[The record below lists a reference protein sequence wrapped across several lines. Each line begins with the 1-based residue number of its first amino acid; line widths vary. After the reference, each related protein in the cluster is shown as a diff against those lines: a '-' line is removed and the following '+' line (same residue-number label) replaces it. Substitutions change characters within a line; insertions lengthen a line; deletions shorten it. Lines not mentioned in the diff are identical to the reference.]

1 MDIAGAGIL
10 LTGASSGIGAVTAT
24 TLAGKGARL
33 VLVARRKEL
42 LDDVAAQ
49 CVAAGGPEPT
59 VVVAD
64 LADLDTAERVALE
77 ADDALGGTDVLIN
90 NAGVPKRRHIKDLTF
105 DTVTSIMNINY
116 FSPVRITM
124 ALLPRMI
131 ERGHGRI
138 VMMGSLAGRIGAPR
152 EAAYAG
158 SKFAL
163 AGWTESV
170 AVDLDGTGV
179 SICTIAPAA
188 IESPIWDPDLADNE
202 RSLFNGELLPTQT
215 VADCV
220 VDLIENGGFERF
232 VPADMAQVI
241 AAKHQ
246 DVDRFIK
253 GNIAFVRMRVAEG
266 ADEQPAGRT

>member
-1 MDIAGAGIL
+1 MEIAGAGIV

-24 TLAGKGARL
+24 TLAEKGARL

-42 LDDVAAQ
+42 LEDVAAQ
-49 CVAAGGPEPT
+49 CVATGGPAPT
-59 VVVAD
+59 VIVAD
-64 LADLDTAERVALE
+64 LADLDTAERVVLD
-77 ADDALGGTDVLIN
+77 ADEALGATDVLVN
-90 NAGVPKRRHIKDLTF
+90 NAGVPKRRHIRDLSF
-105 DTVTSIMNINY
+105 GEVTSIMNINY
-116 FSPVRITM
+116 FSPVRMTM

-163 AGWTESV
+163 AGWSESV

-188 IESPIWDPDLADNE
+188 IESPIWDPELPDNE

-232 VPADMAQVI
+232 VPADMAKVI
-241 AAKHQ
+241 ATKHE
-246 DVDRFIK
+246 DVDRFVK
-253 GNIAFVRMRVAEG
+253 GNIAYVRHQMSQQQG
-266 ADEQPAGRT
+266 A

>member
-1 MDIAGAGIL
+1 MEIGGAGVL
-10 LTGASSGIGAVTAT
+10 LTGSSSGIGAVTAT
-24 TLAGKGARL
+24 TLAAKGARL
-33 VLVARRKEL
+33 VLVARRQEL
-42 LDDVAAQ
+42 LDEVAAQ
-49 CVAAGGPEPT
+49 CVAAGGPAPQ

-77 ADDALGGTDVLIN
+77 ADDALGGIDVLIN
-90 NAGVPKRRHIKDLTF
+90 NAGVPKRRHIRDLDF
-105 DTVTSIMNINY
+105 DTVTTIMNINY
-116 FSPVRITM
+116 FSPVRMTM
-124 ALLPRMI
+124 ALLPRLI
-131 ERGHGRI
+131 ERGSGRI

-179 SICTIAPAA
+179 TICTIAPAA
-188 IESPIWDPDLADNE
+188 IESPIWDPNLADNE

-232 VPADMAQVI
+232 VPDEMAKVI
-241 AAKHQ
+241 AVKHE
-246 DVDRFIK
+246 DVDRFVK
-253 GNIAFVRMRVAEG
+253 GNIAFVRMRVSEGADGHSAEG
-266 ADEQPAGRT
+266 A

>member
-1 MDIAGAGIL
+1 MEIAGAGIL

-33 VLVARRKEL
+33 VIVARRKDL
-42 LDDVAAQ
+42 LEEVAAQ

-64 LADLDTAERVALE
+64 LADLDVAEQVALE
-77 ADDALGGTDVLIN
+77 ADCALGGVDVLVN
-90 NAGVPKRRHIKDLTF
+90 NAGVPKRRHIRDLSF
-105 DTVTSIMNINY
+105 GEVTGIMNINY
-116 FSPVRITM
+116 FSPVRMTM
-124 ALLPRMI
+124 ALLPRMVD
-131 ERGHGRI
+131 RARGRI

-163 AGWTESV
+163 AGWSESV

-188 IESPIWDPDLADNE
+188 IESPIWDPDLPDNE
-202 RSLFNGELLPTQT
+202 RSLFDGEMLPASD
-215 VADCV
+215 VADVV

-232 VPADMAQVI
+232 VPPEMAQVI
-241 AAKHQ
+241 ATKHQ
-246 DVDRFIK
+246 DVDRFVK
-253 GNIAFVRMRVAEG
+253 GNAAYVRQRLSQQG
-266 ADEQPAGRT
+266 A